1 MKEVLKTYLANHST
15 QSLIKELQKP
25 KAKAVL
31 RSCVGSSFA
40 FTVASVDS
48 VLRNKNHLLIAESMQ
63 EAAYLTNDLEEL
75 LQDEKEDYTTKHVVF
90 YPTLYTKQGGK
101 EKINID
107 NSILRLQ
114 VLNRLNRGEKLIV
127 VTYSESIEEKVVKKD
142 FLKNRQI
149 FLRKKEELDVENLI
163 AQLDDYG
170 FEYVDFVVSGG
181 QYALRGSIIDVFS
194 FDRQLPYRIELNG
207 DEIESIRSFDIATQ
221 MSIEEKESLLI
232 IPNLEKENETEKVSL
247 FSYFD
252 KDTLIWTKNLP
263 VALENIAEVYE
274 AKTMQETY
282 LTRKEI
288 VESIS
293 KYSTI
298 EIGLVFQKEQ
308 DTDFEFYTSLQ
319 PSFNQD
325 FSLFADKLEELSL
338 QGYDNMFFVRDDKQK
353 QRIENIISEYK
364 QRDKILK
371 VRYLDFSL
379 SSGFIDN
386 ENKRSY
392 FTDHQLFNRYN
403 RYHIQNNTDKRES
416 LTIDELINLKPG
428 DYVVHMDY
436 GVGKFSGLEKL
447 TNNGKVQEAIR
458 LIYKNN
464 DILYVSIHSLHKISR
479 YTSSDGIEPKLN
491 RLGSSAW
498 QTLKEKTKKKVK
510 DIAKDLIKL
519 YAQRKA
525 SKGFAFSADSY
536 LQNELEASFMYEDT
550 PDQYKAVK
558 AVKKDMELSFPM
570 DRLVCGDVGF
580 GKTEVAIRASFKAVN
595 DSKQVA
601 VLVPTTIL
609 AFQHYKT
616 FSERLK
622 NMPCRVDYLN
632 RFRTAKEKT
641 QILKDLKEGRIDILV
656 GTHAMVSKN
665 VEFKDLGLLIIDEE
679 QKFGVSVKEKIK
691 QLKVNIDTLTLT
703 ATPIPRTLQFSLMG
717 ARDLSVINTPPPNRQ
732 PISTQIVNGL
742 DEDILRK
749 AIVNELNRGGQVFFV
764 HNRIQNLENIRTLL
778 NKLVPQARIVVGH
791 GQMDGKELEKI
802 MMDFINEQY
811 DILLST
817 TIIENGLDIPNVNTI
832 FINDAQNYG
841 LSDLHQLRGR
851 VGRSNKKS
859 YCYLIIPSENILTE
873 QAYKRLQAISEFSS
887 IGSGFALSMRDL
899 DIRGAGNILGAEQ
912 SGFISDIGYDTYN
925 KILQEAM
932 EELKEN
938 DYAYLYKEEKKDFV
952 KECLVETDMEVLIPD
967 NYISN
972 VTERF
977 KIYKELDSMSEEEDL
992 QRLTKEL
999 RDRFGK
1005 IPQQTLDL
1013 FDIVRIRKMAKL
1025 LAVENLKLKRSK
1037 AQLTF
1042 VKNKE
1047 SKFYY
1052 SDKFQR
1058 IILFANQFPTRCLI
1072 KEENQTLTLVVNDIK
1087 SVSQAKKMFEYL
1099 LK

>member
-1 MKEVLKTYLANHST
+1 MKEVLKTYLANHTT

-25 KAKAVL
+25 KAEAVL
-31 RSCVGSSFA
+31 RSCVGSAFA
-40 FTVASVDS
+40 FTVASVDGI
-48 VLRNKNHLLIAESMQ
+48 LKNKNHLLIAESMQ

-114 VLNRLNRGEKLIV
+114 VLNRLNKGEKLIV
-127 VTYSESIEEKVVKKD
+127 VTYPESIEEKVVKKD

-149 FLRKKEELDVENLI
+149 YLRKKDELDIESLI

-170 FEYVDFVVSGG
+170 FEYVDFVVAGG

-232 IPNLEKENETEKVSL
+232 IPNLEKENEAEKVSL

-293 KYSTI
+293 EYSTI
-298 EIGLVFQKEQ
+298 EIGLVFQKAQ
-308 DTDFEFYTSLQ
+308 NTDFEFYTSLQ

-353 QRIENIISEYK
+353 QRIENIINEYK

-479 YTSSDGIEPKLN
+479 YTSSDGTEPKLN

-525 SKGFAFSADSY
+525 SKGFAFSTDSY

-742 DEDILRK
+742 DEDIVRK

-1025 LAVENLKLKRSK
+1025 LAVENLKLKKDK
-1037 AQLTF
+1037 ALLTF
-1042 VKNKE
+1042 VKEKE
-1047 SKFYY
+1047 SKFY
-1052 SDKFQR
+1052 SSEKFQR

-1072 KEENQTLTLVVNDIK
+1072 KEENQTLALIVNDIK

-1099 LK
+1099 FK

>member
-31 RSCVGSSFA
+31 RSCVGSAFA

-90 YPTLYTKQGGK
+90 YPALYTKQGGK

-170 FEYVDFVVSGG
+170 FEYVDFVVAGG

-232 IPNLEKENETEKVSL
+232 IPNLEEENEAEKVSL

-252 KDTLIWTKNLP
+252 KDSLIWTKNLP
-263 VALENIAEVYE
+263 VALENTAELYE

-353 QRIENIISEYK
+353 QRIENIINEYK

-479 YTSSDGIEPKLN
+479 YTSSDGTEPKLN

-558 AVKKDMELSFPM
+558 AVKRDMELSFPM

-1037 AQLTF
+1037 AQLIF

-1047 SKFYY
+1047 SKFYS

>member
-252 KDTLIWTKNLP
+252 KDTLVWTKNLP

-353 QRIENIISEYK
+353 QRIENIINEYK

-371 VRYLDFSL
+371 FRYLDFSL

-536 LQNELEASFMYEDT
+536 LQNELEASFIYEDT

-1047 SKFYY
+1047 SKFYS

-1087 SVSQAKKMFEYL
+1087 SVSQTKKMFEYL

>member
-353 QRIENIISEYK
+353 QRIENIINEYK

-811 DILLST
+811 DMLLST

-1005 IPQQTLDL
+1005 IPQQTLAL

-1047 SKFYY
+1047 SKFYS

>member
-353 QRIENIISEYK
+353 QRIENIINEYK

-371 VRYLDFSL
+371 FRYLDFSL

-536 LQNELEASFMYEDT
+536 LQNELEASFIYEDT

-732 PISTQIVNGL
+732 PVSTQIVNGL

-1047 SKFYY
+1047 SKFYS

-1087 SVSQAKKMFEYL
+1087 SVSQTKKMFEYL

>member
-1 MKEVLKTYLANHST
+1 MREVLETYLKNPNITLLA
-15 QSLIKELQKP
+15 KELEDPRVKI
-25 KAKAVL
+25 L
-31 RSCVGSSFA
+31 LNSCVGSCFA
-40 FTVASVDS
+40 FVVASLDI
-48 VLRNKNHLLIAESMQ
+48 LLKNRTHLLIAESMQ
-63 EAAYLTNDLEEL
+63 EAAYLANDLEEL
-75 LQDEKEDYTTKHVVF
+75 LQDEKEDYTKKHILF
-90 YPTLYTKQGGK
+90 YPSLSTKQKGVK
-101 EKINID
+101 EENSD

-114 VLNRLNRGEKLIV
+114 VLNRLSKGEKLIV
-127 VTYSESIEEKVVKKD
+127 VAYPESIEEKVVEPTS
-142 FLKNRQI
+142 
-149 FLRKKEELDVENLI
+149 LRTKEIRLQKGENLDLEKLI
-163 AQLDDYG
+163 ADLDDYG
-170 FEYVDFVVSGG
+170 FEYTDFVVEGG
-181 QYALRGSIIDVFS
+181 QYALRGGIIDIFS
-194 FDRQLPYRIELNG
+194 FAYTEPYRIELNG
-207 DEIESIRSFDIATQ
+207 DRIESIRTFDIATQ
-221 MSIEEKESLLI
+221 ISIEEKDSFLI
-232 IPNLEKENETEKVSL
+232 LPDLEHDEKKKISL

-252 KDTLIWTKNLP
+252 KDSIVWAKNLT
-263 VALENIAEVYE
+263 VALESCSKKYE
-274 AKTMQETY
+274 SLQMQKNY
-282 LTRKEI
+282 LTRDEVI
-288 VESIS
+288 ESIS
-293 KYSTI
+293 SFAMVET
-298 EIGLVFQKEQ
+298 GLAFQKSHTLSL
-308 DTDFEFYTSLQ
+308 DFYTDMQ

-338 QGYDNMFFVRDDKQK
+338 QGYDNVFFVRDDKQK
-353 QRIENIISEYK
+353 QRIQNIITEYK
-364 QRDKILK
+364 NKEKILR
-371 VRYLDFSL
+371 VRYFDFSI
-379 SSGFIDN
+379 SAGFIDN
-386 ENKRSY
+386 DNKKSY
-392 FTDHQLFNRYN
+392 LTDHQLFNRYN
-403 RYHIQNNTDKRES
+403 RYRIKNNVDKKES

-428 DYVVHMDY
+428 DYVTHMDY

-447 TNNGKVQEAIR
+447 NNNGKIQEAIR

-491 RLGSSAW
+491 KLGSSAW

-525 SKGFAFSADSY
+525 SKGFAFSSDSY
-536 LQNELEASFMYEDT
+536 LQNELEASFIYEDT

-558 AVKKDMELSFPM
+558 AVKKDMELSYPM
-570 DRLVCGDVGF
+570 DRLICGDVGF
-580 GKTEVAIRASFKAVN
+580 GKTEVAVRAAFKAVN

-622 NMPCRVDYLN
+622 NMPCHVDYLN
-632 RFRTAKEKT
+632 RFRSSKEKT
-641 QILKDLKEGRIDILV
+641 QILKDLKNGRIDIII
-656 GTHAMVSKN
+656 GTHAIVSKN
-665 VEFKDLGLLIIDEE
+665 IEFKDLGLLIIDEE

-691 QLKVNIDTLTLT
+691 QMKVNVDTLTLT

-717 ARDLSVINTPPPNRQ
+717 ARDLSVINTAPPNRQ
-732 PISTQIVNGL
+732 PITTQIVNGL
-742 DEDILRK
+742 DQDILRK

-778 NKLVPQARIVVGH
+778 NKLVPQARIAIGH
-791 GQMDGKELEKI
+791 GQMEGKVLEQI

-817 TIIENGLDIPNVNTI
+817 TIVENGLDIPNANTI
-832 FINDAQNYG
+832 IINDAQNYG

-851 VGRSNKKS
+851 VGRSNKKA
-859 YCYLIIPSENILTE
+859 YCYLVVPSENILTQ

-938 DYAYLYKEEKKDFV
+938 DYAYLYQQEKRDFV
-952 KECLVETDMEVLIPD
+952 KDCLVETDMEVLIPD

-977 KIYKELDSMSEEEDL
+977 KIYKELDSMNEEEDL
-992 QRLTKEL
+992 QRLEREL

-1025 LAVENLKLKRSK
+1025 LAVENLKLKKEK
-1037 AQLTF
+1037 AQLIF
-1042 VKNKE
+1042 VRNKNSE
-1047 SKFYY
+1047 FY
-1052 SDKFQR
+1052 SSEKFQR
-1058 IILFANQFPTRCLI
+1058 IILFANQFPTRCLL
-1072 KEENQTLTLVVNDIK
+1072 KEENQSLILIVKDIK
-1087 SVSQAKKMFEYL
+1087 SVGQAKKMFEYL

>member
-232 IPNLEKENETEKVSL
+232 IPNLEEENETEKVSL

-353 QRIENIISEYK
+353 QRIENIINEYK

-1005 IPQQTLDL
+1005 IPQQTLAL

-1047 SKFYY
+1047 SKFYS